1 MNKLLKFGLIGLAGV
16 AVVLL
21 FVVGI
26 VAATFNPND
35 YKQTVIHLV
44 KEKKQRTLHLD
55 GDIKLAFWPS
65 IGADLGRLSISE
77 HNSDKEFAA
86 VDGLKVSLA
95 LLPLLKKQLVV
106 DTVYIDGARAN
117 IVRYKDGTTNL
128 DDLLSK
134 DEEES
139 EQIKFDIEG
148 VNVTNAAL
156 SLRDDMTGKQLALR
170 KFNLKTGHVALATP
184 FDLASDFELEA
195 NNPAVKASVSIKGNV
210 LADPEQQHFAV
221 KGLDAGIKG
230 DIATLKDSDLT
241 LSGDM
246 DARLEHME
254 LLVDSLKLVLAA
266 TQEGAKLQL
275 AMDAPQIRVQQD
287 TVSGKQASVNFT
299 QEKGSDILT
308 AKLVLADL
316 KGSPQA
322 LQSSGISGD
331 VNVKQGQHQLQS
343 TFSSPFAGN
352 LETQVFDLPRL
363 VGKISVNDPA
373 LPKREMQGDFA
384 FKLHADAK
392 QQQVNSDFTLNLD
405 ATRLKG
411 DVSVSK
417 FDQPDIRFNLIG
429 DAVDLNALLGSP
441 ASKASSK
448 PAAAD
453 KATPAKPAD
462 LSALANLRLQGNV
475 QVGRVV
481 YDKYQLSNLKLGV
494 NADGQTLDIKPMS
507 VKLDDSQIAGSLGIS
522 RFANPI
528 YRFDIDIDKLDADKY
543 ITQSDSP
550 PAKPGDVGKK
560 PQTDAP
566 IDLSALKQFNANGE
580 LRIGWLKVAN
590 IKSTNVRLKLKA
602 DDGVAELAPLSANLY
617 EGSVHGS
624 LKVDARSTPSIAV
637 KQEMKGIAI
646 GPLLTDAINNDML
659 SGKGTLNLDL
669 TTQGGTVSAIK
680 KALNGKAALN
690 LADGA
695 VKGIDV
701 AGTLRGVKDK
711 LNVLKGQSSVAGD
724 KSKKTDF
731 SEMSASFAI
740 RNGVAHNEDLS
751 MKAPLFRITGSGDID
766 IANET
771 LDYVAKPTVV
781 STLKGQGGA
790 ELSEMNGLT
799 IPIKLSGTF
808 AQPAYAID
816 FAGLGAAIAKN
827 KLLDGVG
834 GTKGEAARNLMGGN
848 KEEAL
853 KSLLGGKKD
862 TTTAPADGQS
872 TNTDATSKETAE
884 EKAKKKLNKLL
895 GF

>member
-1 MNKLLKFGLIGLAGV
+1 MNKLLKFGLIGLAAV
-16 AVVLL
+16 VVVLL
-21 FVVGI
+21 VVVGI

-35 YKQTVIHLV
+35 YKQTVINLV

-65 IGADLGRLSISE
+65 IGADLGRISISE

-106 DTVYIDGARAN
+106 DTVYVDGVRAN
-117 IVRYKDGTTNL
+117 IVRYKDGTTNF
-128 DDLLSK
+128 DDLMSK

-139 EQIKFDIEG
+139 EQIKFDIDG
-148 VNVTNAAL
+148 INVTNAAL
-156 SLRDDMTGKQLALR
+156 NVRDEMTDKQLALR
-170 KFNLKTGHVALATP
+170 KFNLKTGHVALGTP

-195 NNPAVKASVSIKGNV
+195 NNPAVKARVSIKGNV

-230 DIATLKDSDLT
+230 DIATLKDADLT
-241 LSGDM
+241 LSGDV

-254 LLVDSLKLVLAA
+254 LLVDSLKLALAA
-266 TQEGAKLQL
+266 TQDGAKLKVAL
-275 AMDAPQIRVQQD
+275 DAPQIRVQQD
-287 TVSGKQASVNFT
+287 TVSGKQASINLS
-299 QEKGSDILT
+299 QEKGSDTLT

-316 KGSPQA
+316 KGSPKA
-322 LQSSGISGD
+322 VQSSGISGE
-331 VNVKQGQHQLQS
+331 VNVKQGEHQLQS
-343 TFSSPFAGN
+343 TFNSPFTGN
-352 LETQVFDLPRL
+352 LETQVFDLPKL
-363 VGKISVNDPA
+363 VGKINVNDPA

-392 QQQVNSDFTLNLD
+392 QQLVNSDFTLNLD

-411 DVSVSK
+411 DVAVSK

-429 DAVDLNALLGSP
+429 DALDLNALLGSP
-441 ASKASSK
+441 ASKASTK
-448 PAAAD
+448 PVAVD
-453 KATPAKPAD
+453 KSSPAKPAD

-475 QVGRVV
+475 QMGRIV

-494 NADGQTLDIKPMS
+494 KADGQTLDIKPLS

-543 ITQSDSP
+543 ITKSDAP
-550 PAKPGDVGKK
+550 PAKPGDAAKK

-602 DDGVAELAPLSANLY
+602 EDGVAELAPLSANLY
-617 EGSVHGS
+617 EGSVNGS
-624 LKVDARSTPSIAV
+624 LKVDARTTPSITV
-637 KQEMKGIAI
+637 RQDMKGIAI

-659 SGKGTLNLDL
+659 SGKGTLNLDI
-669 TTQGGTVSAIK
+669 TTQGGTVSALK

-711 LNVLKGQSSVAGD
+711 LNVLKGQSSVTGD

-731 SEMSASFAI
+731 SEMSASFTI
-740 RNGVAHNEDLS
+740 KNGVAHNEDLS

-781 STLKGQGGA
+781 NTLKGQGGA
-790 ELSEMNGLT
+790 DLSEMNGLT

-827 KLLDGVG
+827 KLLEGVG
-834 GTKGEAARNLMGGN
+834 GTKGEAVKNLMGGN

-862 TTTAPADGQS
+862 ATTAPADGQPS
-872 TNTDATSKETAE
+872 NTDATPKETPE

>member
-1 MNKLLKFGLIGLAGV
+1 MNKLLKFGLIGLAGLL
-16 AVVLL
+16 VVLL
-21 FVVGI
+21 VVVGI
-26 VAATFNPND
+26 FAATFNPND
-35 YKQTVIHLV
+35 YKQTVINLV

-65 IGADLGRLSISE
+65 LGADLGRISISE

-106 DTVYIDGARAN
+106 DTVYVDGVRAN

-139 EQIKFDIEG
+139 EQIKFDIQG
-148 VNVTNAAL
+148 ISVTNAAL
-156 SLRDDMTGKQLALR
+156 NVRDEMTDKELALR
-170 KFNLKTGHVALATP
+170 KFNLKTGHVALASP
-184 FDLASDFELEA
+184 FDLASDFEVEA
-195 NNPAVKASVSIKGNV
+195 NNPAVKATVNLKANV

-230 DIATLKDSDLT
+230 DIATLKDADLT
-241 LSGDM
+241 LSGDV

-254 LLVDSLKLVLAA
+254 LLVDSLKLALAA
-266 TQEGAKLQL
+266 TQDGAKLKL
-275 AMDAPQIRVQQD
+275 ALDAPQIRVQQD
-287 TVSGKQASVNFT
+287 TVSGKQASVNLT
-299 QEKGSDILT
+299 QERGSDSFT

-316 KGSPQA
+316 KGSPKA
-322 LQSSGISGD
+322 VQSSGISGE
-331 VNVKQGQHQLQS
+331 VNVKQGQHALQS
-343 TFSSPFAGN
+343 TFNSPFSGN
-352 LETQVFDLPRL
+352 LETQVFDLPKL
-363 VGKISVNDPA
+363 VGKIKVNDPA
-373 LPKREMQGDFA
+373 LPKREMQGEFA

-392 QQQVNSDFTLNLD
+392 QQLVNSDFNLNLE

-411 DVSVSK
+411 DVALSK

-429 DAVDLNALLGSP
+429 DALDLNALLGSP
-441 ASKASSK
+441 ASKAASK
-448 PAAAD
+448 PATTD
-453 KATPAKPAD
+453 KPAPAKPAD

-475 QVGRVV
+475 QMGRIV

-494 NADGQTLDIKPMS
+494 KADGQTLDIKPLS

-543 ITQSDSP
+543 ITRSEAP
-550 PAKPGDVGKK
+550 PAKPGDSASK

-566 IDLSALKQFNANGE
+566 IDLSVLKQFNANGE

-590 IKSTNVRLKLKA
+590 IKSTHVRLKLKA
-602 DDGVAELAPLSANLY
+602 DEGVAELAPLSANLY
-617 EGSVHGS
+617 EGSVNGS
-624 LKVDARSTPSIAV
+624 LKVDARATPTIAV
-637 KQEMKGIAI
+637 KQDMKGIAI

-659 SGKGTLNLDL
+659 SGKGSLNLDL
-669 TTQGGTVSAIK
+669 TTQGGTVSALK

-690 LADGA
+690 LADGS
-695 VKGIDV
+695 VKGIDI

-711 LNVLKGQSSVAGD
+711 LNVLKGQSTVTGD

-731 SEMSASFAI
+731 SEMSASFVI

-771 LDYVAKPTVV
+771 LNYVAKPTVV
-781 STLKGQGGA
+781 NTLKGQGGA
-790 ELSEMNGLT
+790 DLSEMNGLT
-799 IPIKLSGTF
+799 IPIKLTGTF
-808 AQPAYAID
+808 SQPAYAID
-816 FAGLGAAIAKN
+816 FAGLGAAMAKN

-834 GTKGEAARNLMGGN
+834 GTKGEAVKNLMGGN

-853 KSLLGGKKD
+853 KSLLGGKKA
-862 TTTAPADGQS
+862 TTTAPADGQPA
-872 TNTDATSKETAE
+872 NTDAAPKETTE

>member
-1 MNKLLKFGLIGLAGV
+1 MNKLLKFGLIGLAAV
-16 AVVLL
+16 VVVLL
-21 FVVGI
+21 VVVGI

-35 YKQTVIHLV
+35 YKQTVINLV

-65 IGADLGRLSISE
+65 IGADLGRISISE

-106 DTVYIDGARAN
+106 DTVYVDGVRAN
-117 IVRYKDGTTNL
+117 IVRYKDGTTNF
-128 DDLLSK
+128 DDLMSK

-139 EQIKFDIEG
+139 EQIKFDIDG
-148 VNVTNAAL
+148 INVTNAAL
-156 SLRDDMTGKQLALR
+156 NVRDEMTDKQLALR
-170 KFNLKTGHVALATP
+170 KFNLKTGHVALGTP

-195 NNPAVKASVSIKGNV
+195 NNPAVKARVSIKGNV

-230 DIATLKDSDLT
+230 DIATLKDADLT
-241 LSGDM
+241 LSGDV

-254 LLVDSLKLVLAA
+254 LLVDSLKLALAA
-266 TQEGAKLQL
+266 TQDGAKLKVAL
-275 AMDAPQIRVQQD
+275 DAPQIRVQQD
-287 TVSGKQASVNFT
+287 TVSGKQASINLS
-299 QEKGSDILT
+299 QEKGSDTLS

-316 KGSPQA
+316 KGSPKA
-322 LQSSGISGD
+322 VQSSGISGE
-331 VNVKQGQHQLQS
+331 VNVKQGEHQLQS
-343 TFSSPFAGN
+343 TFNSPFTGN

-363 VGKISVNDPA
+363 VGKINVNDPA

-392 QQQVNSDFTLNLD
+392 QQLVNSDFTLNLD

-411 DVSVSK
+411 DVAVSK
-417 FDQPDIRFNLIG
+417 FDQPDIRFNLTG
-429 DAVDLNALLGSP
+429 DALDLNALLGSP

-448 PAAAD
+448 PVAAD
-453 KATPAKPAD
+453 KSSPAKPAD

-475 QVGRVV
+475 QMGRIV
-481 YDKYQLSNLKLGV
+481 YDKYQLSNLKLGIK
-494 NADGQTLDIKPMS
+494 ADGQTLDIKPLS

-543 ITQSDSP
+543 ITKSDAP
-550 PAKPGDVGKK
+550 PAKPGDAAKK

-602 DDGVAELAPLSANLY
+602 EDGVAELAPLSANLY
-617 EGSVHGS
+617 EGSVNGS
-624 LKVDARSTPSIAV
+624 LKVDARTTPSIAV
-637 KQEMKGIAI
+637 RQDMKGIAI

-659 SGKGTLNLDL
+659 SGKGTLNLDI
-669 TTQGGTVSAIK
+669 TTQGGTVSALK

-711 LNVLKGQSSVAGD
+711 LNVLKGQSSVTGD

-731 SEMSASFAI
+731 SEMSASFTI
-740 RNGVAHNEDLS
+740 KNGVAHNEDLS

-781 STLKGQGGA
+781 NTLKGQGGA
-790 ELSEMNGLT
+790 DLSEMNGLT

-827 KLLDGVG
+827 KLLEGVG
-834 GTKGEAARNLMGGN
+834 GTKGEAVKNLMGGN

-862 TTTAPADGQS
+862 PTTAPADGQS
-872 TNTDATSKETAE
+872 SNTDATPKETPE